1 MFITLNEGDR
11 TLSESESSPRIGQV
25 VRIER
30 GREAGQYA
38 VIIDFVDDGFV
49 LLADGEKRKYDR
61 PKKKNI
67 QHVSCTSFV
76 SPEVQHSLLETGRV
90 TNGKLRFAV
99 GKYISEQVTDLEK
112 GDQLDGERRCN

>member
-1 MFITLNEGDR
+1 MN
-11 TLSESESSPRIGQV
+11 ESESSPRIGQI
-25 VRIER
+25 VRIVQ

-38 VIIDFVDDGFV
+38 VVIDVLDGRFV

-61 PKKKNI
+61 PKKKNM
-67 QHVSCTSFV
+67 QHVELMDFI
-76 SPEVQHSLLETGRV
+76 SPEVQNSLLETGRV

-99 GKYISEQVTDLEK
+99 SKYVNELVTDLKK